1 MAEYPID
8 SLIEKSSIY
17 QEFLAEREE
26 IMRHKW
32 LQSEAVGH
40 DVGFDA
46 ALVDW
51 TVYHRSSWKKKR
63 ARLQKGH

>member
-1 MAEYPID
+1 MSEFIVD
-8 SLIEKSSIY
+8 SVVEKSSIY

-26 IMRHKW
+26 IMKHKW
-32 LQSEAVGH
+32 LQSEALGH

-51 TVYHRSSWKKKR
+51 TVNHRSSWKKKR
-63 ARLQKGH
+63 SRKSGGR

>member
-1 MAEYPID
+1 MPEQE
-8 SLIEKSSIY
+8 IEKVLENSSLY

-26 IMRHKW
+26 ILKHKW

-51 TVYHRSSWKKKR
+51 AVNHRATWKKKR
-63 ARLQKGH
+63 AEKPATQ

>member
-1 MAEYPID
+1 MSENSID
-8 SLIEKSSIY
+8 SMVERSTIY

-26 IMRHKW
+26 ILKHKW

-63 ARLQKGH
+63 ASVKANQ

>member
-1 MAEYPID
+1 MADYLVD
-8 SLIEKSSIY
+8 AVVEKSSIY

-26 IMRHKW
+26 ILKHKW

-51 TVYHRSSWKKKR
+51 ALNHRSKWKQKR
-63 ARLQKGH
+63 SSKEESH